1 MSNEMISL
9 IPKII
14 EKYKIKTL
22 DITGGAPELHPEFK
36 NLITSLGTKQV
47 DIIDRC
53 NLTIFFEEGYE
64 DLPQFL
70 AKNKVIVTASL
81 PCYEKNNVDFQRG
94 FGVFEKSINAIKFL
108 NDLGYGKKEN
118 GLQLNLVYNPVSPI
132 LPPSQEILEKDYKK
146 ILFEKYNIVFNNLYT
161 ITNMPINR
169 YEESL
174 RKEGKLE
181 TYYKLLKENFN
192 EKNLENL
199 MCKKTISVNWLG
211 EIYDCDF
218 NQQINFR
225 EDKGPKTLFDLLN
238 KFPSY
243 TDFGKDIIPEALNR
257 GDTLKSYVFDD
268 YWEDIG
274 TIGAFFESNL
284 ALTEQPKPPFS
295 FYDEK
300 FPIYTRP
307 RFLPPSKLVDAQITD
322 SIVCEGTILKSCSIL
337 HCVLGVRSRIESDSV
352 LEDTLVMG
360 ADFFESP
367 EERIELRKG
376 GGTPLGVGE
385 GTTVKRAILDKN
397 TRIGDNVVIINKDRV
412 EEADKPELGFYIRNG
427 IVVVVKNATIANGT
441 VI

>member
-1 MSNEMISL
+1 MKEKFPSIYKEPIETLQINIGYKCNQACKHCHVNSSPLRTEKMSNEIISL

-14 EKYKIKTL
+14 DKYKIKTL

-36 NLITSLGTKQV
+36 NLIASLSTKEV

-81 PCYEKNNVDFQRG
+81 PCYEKDNVEIQRG
-94 FGVFEKSINAIKFL
+94 LGVFEKSINAIKIL
-108 NDLGYGKKEN
+108 NDLGYGKKET

-132 LPPSQEILEKDYKK
+132 LPPSQEILEKNYKK

-174 RKEGKLE
+174 RREGKLN

-192 EKNLENL
+192 ENNLENL

-225 EDKGPKTLFDLLN
+225 ENKGPKTLSDLLDES
-238 KFPSY
+238 F
-243 TDFGKDIIPEALNR
+243 T
-257 GDTLKSYVFDD
+257 FD
-268 YWEDIG
+268 YGIAFKEHCFAC
-274 TIGAFFESNL
+274 TAGAGS
-284 ALTEQPKPPFS
+284 
-295 FYDEK
+295 
-300 FPIYTRP
+300 
-307 RFLPPSKLVDAQITD
+307 
-322 SIVCEGTILKSCSIL
+322 SC
-337 HCVLGVRSRIESDSV
+337 
-352 LEDTLVMG
+352 
-360 ADFFESP
+360 
-367 EERIELRKG
+367 
-376 GGTPLGVGE
+376 GGTLS
-385 GTTVKRAILDKN
+385 
-397 TRIGDNVVIINKDRV
+397 
-412 EEADKPELGFYIRNG
+412 
-427 IVVVVKNATIANGT
+427 
-441 VI
+441 

>member
-1 MSNEMISL
+1 MKEKFPSIYKEPIETLQINIGYKCNQACKHCHVNSSPLRTEKMSNEMISL

-36 NLITSLGTKQV
+36 NLIASLSTKQV

-81 PCYEKNNVDFQRG
+81 PCYQKDNVEIQRG
-94 FGVFEKSINAIKFL
+94 LGVFEKSINAIKIL
-108 NDLGYGKKEN
+108 NDLGYGKKET

-174 RKEGKLE
+174 RREGKLN

-192 EKNLENL
+192 ENNLENL

-225 EDKGPKTLFDLLN
+225 ENKGPKTLFDLLDES
-238 KFPSY
+238 F
-243 TDFGKDIIPEALNR
+243 T
-257 GDTLKSYVFDD
+257 FD
-268 YWEDIG
+268 YGVAVKEHCFAC
-274 TIGAFFESNL
+274 TAGAGS
-284 ALTEQPKPPFS
+284 
-295 FYDEK
+295 
-300 FPIYTRP
+300 
-307 RFLPPSKLVDAQITD
+307 
-322 SIVCEGTILKSCSIL
+322 SC
-337 HCVLGVRSRIESDSV
+337 
-352 LEDTLVMG
+352 
-360 ADFFESP
+360 
-367 EERIELRKG
+367 
-376 GGTPLGVGE
+376 GGTLS
-385 GTTVKRAILDKN
+385 
-397 TRIGDNVVIINKDRV
+397 
-412 EEADKPELGFYIRNG
+412 
-427 IVVVVKNATIANGT
+427 
-441 VI
+441 

>member
-1 MSNEMISL
+1 MKEKFPSIYKEPIETLQVNIGYKCNQACKHCHVNSSPLRTEKMSNEMISL

-22 DITGGAPELHPEFK
+22 DITGGAPELHPKFK
-36 NLITSLGTKQV
+36 NLITSLSTKEV

-70 AKNKVIVTASL
+70 AKNRVIVTASL
-81 PCYEKNNVDFQRG
+81 PCYEKNNVDLQRG
-94 FGVFEKSINAIKFL
+94 FGVFEKSINAIKIL

-174 RKEGKLE
+174 RRDGKLN

-199 MCKKTISVNWLG
+199 MCKRTISVNWLG

-225 EDKGPKTLFDLLN
+225 ENKGPKTLFDLLDES
-238 KFPSY
+238 F
-243 TDFGKDIIPEALNR
+243 T
-257 GDTLKSYVFDD
+257 FD
-268 YWEDIG
+268 YRVAVKEHCFAC
-274 TIGAFFESNL
+274 TAGAGS
-284 ALTEQPKPPFS
+284 
-295 FYDEK
+295 
-300 FPIYTRP
+300 
-307 RFLPPSKLVDAQITD
+307 
-322 SIVCEGTILKSCSIL
+322 SC
-337 HCVLGVRSRIESDSV
+337 
-352 LEDTLVMG
+352 
-360 ADFFESP
+360 
-367 EERIELRKG
+367 
-376 GGTPLGVGE
+376 GGTLS
-385 GTTVKRAILDKN
+385 
-397 TRIGDNVVIINKDRV
+397 
-412 EEADKPELGFYIRNG
+412 
-427 IVVVVKNATIANGT
+427 
-441 VI
+441 

>member
-1 MSNEMISL
+1 MKEKFPSIYKEPIETLQINIGYKCNQACKHCHVNSSPLRTEKMSNEIISL

-14 EKYKIKTL
+14 DKYKIKTL

-36 NLITSLGTKQV
+36 NLIASLSTKQV

-81 PCYEKNNVDFQRG
+81 PCYQKDNVEIQRG
-94 FGVFEKSINAIKFL
+94 LGVFEKSINAIKIL
-108 NDLGYGKKEN
+108 NDLGYGKKET

-132 LPPSQEILEKDYKK
+132 LPPSQEILEKNYKK

-174 RKEGKLE
+174 RREGKLN

-192 EKNLENL
+192 ENNLENL

-225 EDKGPKTLFDLLN
+225 ENKGPKTLFDLLDES
-238 KFPSY
+238 F
-243 TDFGKDIIPEALNR
+243 T
-257 GDTLKSYVFDD
+257 FD
-268 YWEDIG
+268 YGVAVKEHCFAC
-274 TIGAFFESNL
+274 TAGAGS
-284 ALTEQPKPPFS
+284 
-295 FYDEK
+295 
-300 FPIYTRP
+300 
-307 RFLPPSKLVDAQITD
+307 
-322 SIVCEGTILKSCSIL
+322 SC
-337 HCVLGVRSRIESDSV
+337 
-352 LEDTLVMG
+352 
-360 ADFFESP
+360 
-367 EERIELRKG
+367 
-376 GGTPLGVGE
+376 GGTLS
-385 GTTVKRAILDKN
+385 
-397 TRIGDNVVIINKDRV
+397 
-412 EEADKPELGFYIRNG
+412 
-427 IVVVVKNATIANGT
+427 
-441 VI
+441 

>member
-1 MSNEMISL
+1 MKEKFPSIYKEPIETLQINIGYKCNQACKHCHVNSSPIRTEKMSNEIISL

-36 NLITSLGTKQV
+36 NLIASLSTKQV

-81 PCYEKNNVDFQRG
+81 PCYEKDNVEIQRG
-94 FGVFEKSINAIKFL
+94 LGVFEKSINAIKIL
-108 NDLGYGKKEN
+108 NDLGYGKKET

-132 LPPSQEILEKDYKK
+132 RPPSQEILEKNYKK

-174 RKEGKLE
+174 RREGKLN

-192 EKNLENL
+192 ENNLENL

-225 EDKGPKTLFDLLN
+225 ENKGPKTLFDLLDES
-238 KFPSY
+238 F
-243 TDFGKDIIPEALNR
+243 T
-257 GDTLKSYVFDD
+257 FD
-268 YWEDIG
+268 YGVAVKEHCFAC
-274 TIGAFFESNL
+274 TAGAGS
-284 ALTEQPKPPFS
+284 
-295 FYDEK
+295 
-300 FPIYTRP
+300 
-307 RFLPPSKLVDAQITD
+307 
-322 SIVCEGTILKSCSIL
+322 SC
-337 HCVLGVRSRIESDSV
+337 
-352 LEDTLVMG
+352 
-360 ADFFESP
+360 
-367 EERIELRKG
+367 
-376 GGTPLGVGE
+376 GGTLS
-385 GTTVKRAILDKN
+385 
-397 TRIGDNVVIINKDRV
+397 
-412 EEADKPELGFYIRNG
+412 
-427 IVVVVKNATIANGT
+427 
-441 VI
+441 

>member
-1 MSNEMISL
+1 MKEKFPSIYKEPIETLQINIGYKCNQACKHCHVNSSPLRTEKMSNEIISL

-14 EKYKIKTL
+14 DKYKIKTL

-36 NLITSLGTKQV
+36 NLIASLSKKQV

-81 PCYEKNNVDFQRG
+81 PCYEKDNVEIQRG
-94 FGVFEKSINAIKFL
+94 LGVFEKSINAIKIL
-108 NDLGYGKKEN
+108 NDLGYGKKET

-132 LPPSQEILEKDYKK
+132 LPPSQEILEKNYKK

-174 RKEGKLE
+174 RREGKLN

-192 EKNLENL
+192 ENNLENL

-225 EDKGPKTLFDLLN
+225 ENKGPKTLFDLLDES
-238 KFPSY
+238 F
-243 TDFGKDIIPEALNR
+243 T
-257 GDTLKSYVFDD
+257 FD
-268 YWEDIG
+268 YGVAVKEHCFAC
-274 TIGAFFESNL
+274 TAGAGS
-284 ALTEQPKPPFS
+284 
-295 FYDEK
+295 
-300 FPIYTRP
+300 
-307 RFLPPSKLVDAQITD
+307 
-322 SIVCEGTILKSCSIL
+322 SC
-337 HCVLGVRSRIESDSV
+337 
-352 LEDTLVMG
+352 
-360 ADFFESP
+360 
-367 EERIELRKG
+367 
-376 GGTPLGVGE
+376 GGTLS
-385 GTTVKRAILDKN
+385 
-397 TRIGDNVVIINKDRV
+397 
-412 EEADKPELGFYIRNG
+412 
-427 IVVVVKNATIANGT
+427 
-441 VI
+441 

>member
-1 MSNEMISL
+1 MKEKFPSIYKEPIETLQINIGYKCNQACKHCHVNSSPLRTEKMSNEIISL

-14 EKYKIKTL
+14 DKYKIKTL

-36 NLITSLGTKQV
+36 NLIASLSTKEV

-81 PCYEKNNVDFQRG
+81 PCYEKDNVEIQRG
-94 FGVFEKSINAIKFL
+94 LGVFEKSINAIKIL
-108 NDLGYGKKEN
+108 NDLGYGKKET

-174 RKEGKLE
+174 RREGKLN

-192 EKNLENL
+192 ENNLENL

-225 EDKGPKTLFDLLN
+225 ENKGPKTLSDLLDES
-238 KFPSY
+238 F
-243 TDFGKDIIPEALNR
+243 T
-257 GDTLKSYVFDD
+257 FD
-268 YWEDIG
+268 YGIAVKEHCFAC
-274 TIGAFFESNL
+274 TAGAGS
-284 ALTEQPKPPFS
+284 
-295 FYDEK
+295 
-300 FPIYTRP
+300 
-307 RFLPPSKLVDAQITD
+307 
-322 SIVCEGTILKSCSIL
+322 SC
-337 HCVLGVRSRIESDSV
+337 
-352 LEDTLVMG
+352 
-360 ADFFESP
+360 
-367 EERIELRKG
+367 
-376 GGTPLGVGE
+376 GGTLS
-385 GTTVKRAILDKN
+385 
-397 TRIGDNVVIINKDRV
+397 
-412 EEADKPELGFYIRNG
+412 
-427 IVVVVKNATIANGT
+427 
-441 VI
+441 